1 MVIDSIQV
9 SPLHLPF
16 QAWPMMMAPAYGGGE
31 PLAPQGLI
39 GPTIG
44 GLGSLLP
51 WQATPMMV
59 PWGGQPVHMGGPL
72 APQSVFGGLGGP
84 WASQAAL
91 APVPGALGGPWAPPA
106 VVLPLQTTL
115 AAEQQALNTLM
126 QEATAGP
133 IRKLHDYLEAH
144 SQKYSQLGHCIPVVQ
159 QAARAFGAHDYTQA
173 LFQIYQAYRY
183 ISALR
188 ASIPDLPGF

>member
-39 GPTIG
+39 GQTIS
-44 GLGSLLP
+44 GLGNLAP
-51 WQATPMMV
+51 WPATPMMV
-59 PWGGQPVHMGGPL
+59 PWGGQPAYVGGPL
-72 APQSVFGGLGGP
+72 APQGVFGGFGGP
-84 WASQAAL
+84 WASAA
-91 APVPGALGGPWAPPA
+91 APAPMPGVLGGPWAPPA
-106 VVLPLQTTL
+106 MVVPLQTTP
-115 AAEQQALNTLM
+115 AAEQQAITMLL
-126 QEATAGP
+126 QEVTAGP

-144 SQKYSQLGHCIPVVQ
+144 SQKYSQLAPCIPVVQ
-159 QAARAFGAHDYTQA
+159 QAAKAFGAHDYTQA

-188 ASIPDLPGF
+188 AGVPDLPSL

>member
-1 MVIDSIQV
+1 MVVDSIQV

-31 PLAPQGLI
+31 PLAPQSLL
-39 GPTIG
+39 GPTMV

-59 PWGGQPVHMGGPL
+59 PWGGQAVPV
-72 APQSVFGGLGGP
+72 
-84 WASQAAL
+84 
-91 APVPGALGGPWAPPA
+91 PVPGALGGQWTPQA
-106 VVLPLQTTL
+106 VGLPLQTTL
-115 AAEQQALNTLM
+115 AAEQQALHTLL
-126 QEATAGP
+126 QDATAGP

-144 SQKYSQLGHCIPVVQ
+144 SQKYSQLVHCIPVVQ

-173 LFQIYQAYRY
+173 LCQISQAYRY

-188 ASIPDLPGF
+188 GSIPDLPNL